1 MPASDFETNQD
12 GFKTDDHRVHDGRE
26 LAQLRTSFLDTSL
39 PLEGVGFET
48 YLERLRSHVFVG
60 SANLRSPLS
69 VGHMTGTPHK
79 FYQRLAA
86 DIVALNQNMVKFE
99 ASRALTMLERQVLG
113 VLHRATFRESEQ
125 FYRNYV
131 QDCKSALGVFTSG
144 GTLANITALW
154 VARDRALGCT
164 THFPGI
170 SSEGLCPALL
180 AHGYKSA
187 VIVGS
192 ELAHYSFQKAAGVLG
207 LGTHGFVEVPVS
219 AERRIDTDALQHVLD
234 EQDAAGACV
243 LAIVGI
249 GGTTDC
255 GSIDPLSD
263 LANVAEERGIFF
275 HVDAA
280 WGFPLLFSRKHAR
293 KLEGIERADSVSI
306 DGHKQFHIPV
316 GSSILLFRRP
326 SEAHVIEQTANYMLQ
341 DASGDLGKFTM
352 EGSRP
357 CAVVFWDAALRV
369 IGSRQYGVLAEESIR
384 KAKHFAEMIA
394 IRDEF
399 ELVLEP
405 QTNIVLYRYLP
416 PGLRNRAN
424 GEVGGGGTGRRA
436 ADEEA
441 LINACTERVHLAQ
454 SAAGR
459 SYVSRTRIRKRG
471 TSDTPVTALR
481 AVILNPNTAEHHLRS
496 VLDEQSVLG
505 SQIWPA
511 MGRSLSFRNGG

>member
-1 MPASDFETNQD
+1 
-12 GFKTDDHRVHDGRE
+12 
-26 LAQLRTSFLDTSL
+26 
-39 PLEGVGFET
+39 
-48 YLERLRSHVFVG
+48 
-60 SANLRSPLS
+60 
-69 VGHMTGTPHK
+69 
-79 FYQRLAA
+79 
-86 DIVALNQNMVKFE
+86 
-99 ASRALTMLERQVLG
+99 
-113 VLHRATFRESEQ
+113 
-125 FYRNYV
+125 
-131 QDCKSALGVFTSG
+131 
-144 GTLANITALW
+144 
-154 VARDRALGCT
+154 
-164 THFPGI
+164 
-170 SSEGLCPALL
+170 
-180 AHGYKSA
+180 
-187 VIVGS
+187 
-192 ELAHYSFQKAAGVLG
+192 
-207 LGTHGFVEVPVS
+207 
-219 AERRIDTDALQHVLD
+219 
-234 EQDAAGACV
+234 
-243 LAIVGI
+243 
-249 GGTTDC
+249 
-255 GSIDPLSD
+255 
-263 LANVAEERGIFF
+263 
-275 HVDAA
+275 
-280 WGFPLLFSRKHAR
+280 
-293 KLEGIERADSVSI
+293 
-306 DGHKQFHIPV
+306 
-316 GSSILLFRRP
+316 
-326 SEAHVIEQTANYMLQ
+326 
-341 DASGDLGKFTM
+341 
-352 EGSRP
+352 
-357 CAVVFWDAALRV
+357 VVFWDAALRV